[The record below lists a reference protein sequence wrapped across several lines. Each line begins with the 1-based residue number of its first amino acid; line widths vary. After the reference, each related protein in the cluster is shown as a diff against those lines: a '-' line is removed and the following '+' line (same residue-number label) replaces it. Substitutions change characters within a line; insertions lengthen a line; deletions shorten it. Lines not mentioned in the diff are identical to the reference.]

1 MSRELFRRDDRESE
15 AIYSFLWQRLR
26 LFPKSLAE
34 GSHHP
39 PSVSGPAAAALIS
52 AGMGCLM
59 MMVTQHLV
67 SLSKDLEKIV
77 WDIGSWIPGSHNAN
91 KLYGEIGSYSGKETI
106 LLISWLVS
114 WVVLHHLWRNQ
125 NIRVQTMFF
134 WIFVLFIAATVMSW
148 HPLFSYLPLM

>member
-1 MSRELFRRDDRESE
+1 M
-15 AIYSFLWQRLR
+15 YSFLWQRLR
-26 LFPKSLAE
+26 LFPQSLAE

-39 PSVSGPAAAALIS
+39 PNVSGPAAAALIS
-52 AGMGCLM
+52 AGIGCLI

-67 SLSKDLEKIV
+67 SVTPEIEKIV

-114 WVVLHHLWRNQ
+114 WVVLHYLWRNR
-125 NIRVQTMFF
+125 NIKVQTMFF